1 MRQSLHLEHDS
12 VQILQNI
19 RDEIKFYPD
28 MGKYDI
34 KIFIPFTNIR
44 ISNWYNFESSFK
56 FDIVFECTFCL
67 YLQIIITFCLIKH
80 DIYDRNITLDLRTFS
95 VYEYGAW
102 TLIQMHLI

>member
-34 KIFIPFTNIR
+34 KIFIPFTNVR

-56 FDIVFECTFCL
+56 FWHCVWMYFLFISANHHNILFNKTW
-67 YLQIIITFCLIKH
+67 YL
-80 DIYDRNITLDLRTFS
+80 R
-95 VYEYGAW
+95 
-102 TLIQMHLI
+102 